1 MVASAA
7 LERSPG
13 DRVRGATGLL
23 VENAHWV
30 AGAAFLVGWLV
41 WIRGDVGGAWSSSSR
56 QNVYLAN
63 ILLLYML
70 VAMGLN
76 LISGYVGAASIGH
89 IGLFAI
95 GAYTEAILTVDH
107 GWNPWL
113 AIVAGGF
120 IAMLAVLPVGLIL
133 LRLSGWYFS
142 VVTLLLVIVVADLTI
157 QQKDLTGG
165 GAGIFGLVMPSIGSH
180 QLTQR
185 DYLYLVLAIN
195 TVVFLMLRYLMQ
207 RSRWGNA
214 FIAVRDAEP
223 AARAVGIHPFMVRE
237 SALAMSGF
245 LAGVAGGLF
254 APLPGLINPD
264 SFPILDSIFF
274 LLVVLAGG
282 MGTISGPVVG
292 VMVLYMIPQV
302 LNRQESLKDY
312 SYFVYGLLLLALVV
326 ALPEGIVGGVKR
338 VWAQTVA
345 RWTRTWRF
353 PGRLEQ
359 PTSTGLK
366 AGPHPADL
374 SKEFNAAEVL
384 AYLSAGQADLDD
396 TPAIEVTGVTK
407 AFGDNVALRSVSV
420 AIARAHVHAII
431 GPNGSGKTTLLNV
444 ISGFYSQDAGQV
456 VAFGQPVPKG
466 RSSSSIRYGMART
479 FQSPQVLP
487 GMSVAENVMLGSHS
501 RGRVTMLDGM
511 LPLPHVWRERK
522 RFRARALACLELV
535 GLGRGVAD
543 LPCGLLPFAH
553 QRLVEIARALAGE
566 PKVLLLDEPASGLH
580 PDEVRSFA
588 ALIRQLQA
596 AGLTIVLIEH
606 NFELVAELATTITV
620 LDAGERL
627 AEGDVTSI
635 RENPAVREAYLGV

>member
-1 MVASAA
+1 MPRSAA
-7 LERSPG
+7 
-13 DRVRGATGLL
+13 DRVRGTAGIL

-30 AGAAFLVGWLV
+30 AGAAFIVGWLL
-41 WIRGDVGGAWSSSSR
+41 WIRGDVGGSWSSASR

-63 ILLLYML
+63 VLLLYML

-76 LISGYVGAASIGH
+76 LISGFVGAASIGH
-89 IGLFAI
+89 IGLFSI

-113 AIVAGGF
+113 AIVAGGL
-120 IAMLAVLPVGLIL
+120 IAMVAVLPVGFIL

-157 QQKDLTGG
+157 QQKELTGG

-180 QLTQR
+180 QLSQG
-185 DYLYLVLAIN
+185 DYLYLILTIN
-195 TVVFLMLRYLMQ
+195 TVVFLMLRYLTQ
-207 RSRWGNA
+207 RSRWGKA
-214 FIAVRDAEP
+214 FVAVRDAEP

-254 APLPGLINPD
+254 APLPGLITPD

-282 MGTISGPVVG
+282 MGTISGPVIG
-292 VMVLYMIPQV
+292 TTVLYMIPQV
-302 LNRQESLKDY
+302 LSRQESLKEY
-312 SYFVYGLLLLALVV
+312 SYLVYGLLLLALVV
-326 ALPEGIVGGVKR
+326 ALPEGIVGGAKR

-345 RWTRTWRF
+345 RWTQTWR
-353 PGRLEQ
+353 PSSRHME
-359 PTSTGLK
+359 PTI
-366 AGPHPADL
+366 AEIEEVPHPADL
-374 SKEFNAAEVL
+374 SIDRDAAQVL
-384 AYLSAGQADLDD
+384 AYLRAADTSAVSA
-396 TPAIEVTGVTK
+396 PAIEVTGVTK
-407 AFGDNVALRSVSV
+407 AFGDNVALQRVSVS
-420 AIARAHVHAII
+420 IERSHVHAII
-431 GPNGSGKTTLLNV
+431 GPNGSGKTTLLNI
-444 ISGFYSQDAGQV
+444 ISGFYSQDAGKV
-456 VAFGQPVPKG
+456 LAFGRAVPRG
-466 RSSSSIRYGMART
+466 RASSSIRYGIART
-479 FQSPQVLP
+479 FQSPQILA
-487 GMSVAENVMLGSHS
+487 GLSVAENVMLGSHS
-501 RGRVTMLDGM
+501 RGRVTLLDGM
-511 LPLPHVWRERK
+511 VPLPHVWRERK
-522 RFRARALACLELV
+522 RFRERALACIELV
-535 GLGRGVAD
+535 GLNREVAD
-543 LPCGLLPFAH
+543 VPCGLLPFAH

-580 PDEVRSFA
+580 PDEVRAFA

-620 LDAGERL
+620 LDAGELL

-635 RENPAVREAYLGV
+635 RENPSVREAYLGI